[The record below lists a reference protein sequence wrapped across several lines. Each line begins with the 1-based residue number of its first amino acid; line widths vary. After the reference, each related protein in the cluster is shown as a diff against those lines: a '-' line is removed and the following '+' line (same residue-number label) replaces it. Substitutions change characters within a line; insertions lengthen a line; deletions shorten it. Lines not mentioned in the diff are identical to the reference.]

1 MAIEFTYEVKCHKRF
16 ALLKINKNSHPAFIT
31 NQSLEKKRKQK
42 KGRKHIRLMKWF
54 YITTLGK

>member
-31 NQSLEKKRKQK
+31 NQWLEKKKGNRKK
-42 KGRKHIRLMKWF
+42 EGNI
-54 YITTLGK
+54 